1 MTRRELIDAIRAAA
15 EAVYDRREAEAVAR
29 LVTER
34 RYGLTRADVALEPQR
49 EVVLE
54 DEPEFRALLADIASQ
69 RPVQYVL
76 GVADF
81 DGMELSVD
89 EGVLIPRPETEELV
103 RWIAS
108 SEEHNA
114 ADACFSRKILDI
126 GTGSGAIALALAR
139 RMPEARVTA
148 VDVSG
153 EALRYA
159 RLNGEKYSPE
169 VDFIEADILDPA
181 TYPPALAEQKFD
193 AIVSNPPYIPSR
205 ERAAMAPNV
214 TEWEPERALFVPD
227 SDPLLFYRA
236 IARFARHHLA
246 PEGTLWFEIHESA
259 ARKVAELLAAEG
271 FKEIEVR
278 RDINDRPR
286 MVKCRL

>member
-15 EAVYDRREAEAVAR
+15 EPIYGGREATAIAR
-29 LVTER
+29 LVAER
-34 RYGLTRADVALEPQR
+34 RYGLSRADIALEPHS
-49 EVVLE
+49 EV
-54 DEPEFRALLADIASQ
+54 EPGVEFAALLADLASA

-81 DGMELSVD
+81 DGMELSVG

-103 RWIAS
+103 RWIVAKD
-108 SEEHNA
+108 EHNA

-139 RMPEARVTA
+139 RMPEARVMG

-159 RLNGEKYSPE
+159 RRNGQKYAPG
-169 VDFIEADILDPA
+169 VDFIEADILSPA
-181 TYPPALAEQKFD
+181 SYPPTLTEQKFD
-193 AIVSNPPYIPSR
+193 VIVSNPPYIPSR

-214 TEWEPERALFVPD
+214 TEWEPEGALFVPD

-236 IARFARHHLA
+236 IAQFARHHLT

-259 ARKVAELLAAEG
+259 ASEVTELLVAEG
-271 FKEIEVR
+271 FKAAEVR
-278 RDINDRPR
+278 EDINGKPR
-286 MVKCRL
+286 MIKCHL